1 MERKCL
7 FAVAIA
13 PSLLS
18 SIHTVI
24 IELFRSRFICSVYFP
39 FWLLKSL
46 YLSLILP
53 PFILFSEPPLN
64 FRPTYKLDPNSDEYD
79 TGSKKRIPA
88 WTDRILYMKKKGF
101 TCTAYDSDQSLKTS
115 DHRPVF
121 ASFSSAIEISKSEE
135 TDEPLGDLT
144 AESDRPHP
152 EFSSETQVCSL
163 M

>member
-1 MERKCL
+1 M
-7 FAVAIA
+7 
-13 PSLLS
+13 
-18 SIHTVI
+18 
-24 IELFRSRFICSVYFP
+24 YFY
-39 FWLLKSL
+39 FM
-46 YLSLILP
+46 
-53 PFILFSEPPLN
+53 LFSEPPLN

-101 TCTAYDSDQSLKTS
+101 SCTAYDSDQSLKTS

-121 ASFSSAIEISKSEE
+121 ASFSSVIEISKSEE
-135 TDEPLGDLT
+135 TDEPLGDPT